1 MSARR
6 VSPAEQEL
14 TALRVNWDAVIA
26 LALFFASFALYA
38 RTAAPGVLDADY
50 GEFQTNI
57 YLLGVSHTGY
67 PLYFLLAK
75 LWTLLMPVGS
85 IAYRANVFSGL
96 FGALTLVLLYFA
108 LRTLDISVVAAL
120 FTSVLF
126 GVSRVEWSQAV
137 IPDVYTLNSFFIVLV
152 LWLAILWRMGRV
164 PLWWVA
170 LAYGFSL
177 THHRTMVLFAPA
189 LGLFV
194 LWGGGWAVLKPREL
208 LKTIAALL
216 LPLLLYVYIPLRGAS
231 DVGVEYH
238 PGANVNV
245 LALNVFYD
253 LRFGPPGFLWER
265 FTQVYLTL
273 LIEQFTAIGFGFGLV
288 GVVAML
294 GNWQPRRMEISR
306 SARYDNA
313 ISIPPRQLLLLIG
326 LAHVAQAAF
335 GIMFWV
341 VDSEIFFIPAFL
353 TFLFFVAIGFE
364 WAVDELERFVT
375 RNARQASRENG
386 SRRDAETR
394 RNRGEKNSAEPAG
407 LPENKKAFPQDLPQR
422 VAVVVVM
429 VVLVG
434 LCAYGVATNFVRNDQ
449 SNNDAADA
457 RWQEILAQPLEK
469 NAMLMGAWED
479 LTPLEYYQYVDKV
492 RTDLQRRKLVIYEDQ
507 LKLVAPQTPGVV
519 QVRDLLD
526 KGTPVYMTR
535 YPADIETFGNR
546 EGLDSV
552 PISSVWRMQER
563 HTTRGSETAR
573 RFDAEQELRE
583 LDAFPDPARA
593 GDFVTL
599 DMVWSSDALLDGVRF
614 VLSLRDATGRLW
626 LERESLPR
634 EGRSGTA
641 TGTTRELQGLFVPPD
656 APLGEYTLELAVFE
670 RESQA
675 PKPIVDDK
683 NSATVTLKV
692 EAPDAPT
699 AVERVRIPRP
709 FPATVG
715 SAQFL
720 GYDVTNPEPRG
731 GDVLEFS
738 SWWQNI
744 AEGKDTF
751 EIKLRDANETET
763 VLTQGALFPDAEGPF
778 NPAQIV
784 RARHEITIPP
794 TAAAGYARIL
804 LSLNGEALP
813 PIRIALGESVRKFR
827 VPIIRRPQLTLVGDA
842 LQLLGYKLE
851 RTEYR
856 AGETLP
862 LTLYWNANKMP
873 DASYKVFV
881 HFVDANG
888 VLRTQQDSIPMRG
901 TLPTNRWFAGEYIS
915 DEYTLPLP
923 TDLAAGE
930 YRIVVGMYDEASGVR
945 VPLTDSNGVRLKDD
959 AVTLDD
965 RITIRP

>member
-1 MSARR
+1 MSAKPA
-6 VSPAEQEL
+6 SPAEQGL
-14 TALRVNWDAVIA
+14 TALRVNWDAVITV
-26 LALFFASFALYA
+26 ALFFVSFALYA
-38 RTAAPGVLDADY
+38 RTAAPGVLDGDF
-50 GEFQTNI
+50 GEFQTNM

-67 PLYFLLAK
+67 PLYFLLGK

-96 FGALTLVLLYFA
+96 LGALALVLLYFA
-108 LRTLDISVVAAL
+108 LRTLDISIVVAL
-120 FTSVLF
+120 LTSVLF
-126 GVSRVEWSQAV
+126 GASRVEWSQAV
-137 IPDVYTLNSFFIVLV
+137 IPDVYTLNAFFVVLV

-170 LAYGFSL
+170 LGYGFSL
-177 THHRTMVLFAPA
+177 THHRTMVLLAPA

-194 LWGGGWAVLKPREL
+194 LWGGGWAVLKSRTL
-208 LKTIAALL
+208 LKTLAALV
-216 LPLLLYVYIPLRGAS
+216 LPLVLYVYIPLRGAS

-238 PGANVNV
+238 PGNNVNV

-273 LIEQFTAIGFGFGLV
+273 LIEQFTAIGFGFGLM
-288 GVVAML
+288 GVVALAMKRIPQEL
-294 GNWQPRRMEISR
+294 GIGDTRVQV
-306 SARYDNA
+306 
-313 ISIPPRQLLLLIG
+313 PPRQLLMLLG

-364 WAVDELERFVT
+364 WAVDGLGGLLAKSMPQR
-375 RNARQASRENG
+375 SRENG
-386 SRRDAETR
+386 SRRAAEAQSGW
-394 RNRGEKNSAEPAG
+394 NEKNSAGSAALRES
-407 LPENKKAFPQDLPQR
+407 NKARTQEIPQR
-422 VAVVVVM
+422 VAAVVVM
-429 VVLVG
+429 VVLG
-434 LCAYGVATNFVRNDQ
+434 AMCAYGVATNFPRNDQ

-457 RWQEILAQPLEK
+457 RWQEILAEPLEQ
-469 NAMLMGAWED
+469 NAILMGAWED

-492 RTDLQRRKLVIYEDQ
+492 RTDLEWRKLVIYEDQ
-507 LKLVAPQTPGVV
+507 LKLVATQTPPGV
-519 QVRDLLD
+519 QVRDLLE
-526 KGTPVYMTR
+526 KGTPVYLTR
-535 YPADIETFGNR
+535 HPADIETFGNR

-552 PISSVWRMQER
+552 PISSFWRMQAR
-563 HTTRGSETAR
+563 HTNRGSETAR
-573 RFDAEQELRE
+573 RFDAGQELRQ
-583 LDAFPDPARA
+583 LDAFPNPARA

-599 DMVWSSDALLDGVRF
+599 DMVWSSDALLEGVRF
-614 VLSLRDATGRLW
+614 VLSVRDVSGKVW

-634 EGRSGTA
+634 EGRAGTA
-641 TGTTRELQGLFVPPD
+641 TGATRELQGLFLPPD
-656 APLGEYTLELAVFE
+656 APTGEYTLELAVLK
-670 RESQA
+670 REAQT
-675 PKPIVDDK
+675 PKPIIDDT
-683 NSATVTLKV
+683 NVVTVTLKV
-692 EAPDAPT
+692 EPPDAPT
-699 AVERVRIPRP
+699 APERVRIPREL
-709 FPATVG
+709 PATVG

-744 AEGKDTF
+744 AEANETF
-751 EIKLRDANETET
+751 EIKLRDANDVET
-763 VLTQGALFPDAEGPF
+763 VLAKGALLPNAQGPLS
-778 NPAQIV
+778 PAQIV

-794 TAAAGYARIL
+794 MAAAGYARIL
-804 LSLNGEALP
+804 LSLNGQPLP
-813 PIRIALGESVRKFR
+813 PIRIALVESTRKFR

-842 LQLLGYKLE
+842 LQLLGYKLD

-862 LTLYWNANKMP
+862 LTLYWSANETP

-881 HFVDANG
+881 HLVDANG
-888 VLRTQQDSIPMRG
+888 VLRTQQDSIPQNG
-901 TLPTNRWFAGEYIS
+901 ALPTNRWFAGEYIS
-915 DEYTLPLP
+915 DEYNLQLPG
-923 TDLAAGE
+923 DLAAGE
-930 YRIVVGMYDEASGVR
+930 YRIVVGMYEEASGAR
-945 VPLTDSNGVRLKDD
+945 VPLTDANGVRLKDD